1 MEKPKSWCA
10 KTYLKKV
17 KSTEITVKRKSV
29 ENVCVL
35 QPEVHMPVA
44 EESDLLVETP
54 KREVHVVTP
63 DSAVR
68 VLGSPKRRSYRS
80 VRRIDF

>member
-1 MEKPKSWCA
+1 MERPKSWCT
-10 KTYLKKV
+10 KTYLKRV
-17 KSTEITVKRKSV
+17 KSTEIIVKRKSV
-29 ENVCVL
+29 ESRCAL
-35 QPEVHMPVA
+35 RPETRMPAA

-54 KREVHVVTP
+54 KREVRVVTP